1 MSTDSSATIVSKVW
15 NYAHVLKNA
24 GVGYGDYIEQITYL
38 LFLKLADEMTELG
51 FDNPIPDAFAW
62 AVLSGKSGDDLEIHY
77 RHTLENLGKEPG
89 LVGIIFRKAQ
99 NKISNP
105 SDLQRVIKMIADE
118 DWSGMDVDIKGA
130 IYEGLLEKTASS
142 SDKGAGQYFTP
153 RPLIRAIVDV
163 MTPTPGQAIGDPA
176 CGTGGFLLAA
186 HDYIQA
192 NYQLDKAAR
201 THLKTEALRG
211 IDIVPGVVSLC
222 AMNLYLHGIG
232 STKDANDP
240 PVDRADA
247 LAQSSGKKFDMIL
260 ANPPFGKKGGY
271 TIVGD
276 DGKISTECPSALA
289 HHRTRSHPA
298 WPTPSRQKQEYERD
312 EFYRS
317 GDLQSGLRHSSMRGR
332 AGQWATTSNKQLNF
346 LQHIVS
352 ELKIGGT
359 AAVVLPDNVLFEGG
373 AGETIRRELLKRCN
387 VHTLLRLP
395 TGIFYAQGVKANVLF
410 FERKEASEKPWTKD
424 LWIYDL
430 RTNQHFTLKTNPLA
444 TKDLED
450 FIKVYKP
457 PIRAKRKETDRFKKF
472 TYDEIVARDKANLDI
487 FWLKD
492 ESLEDTENL
501 PPPAELAAEI
511 VESLEVALEEFRGV
525 EEALAESK

>member
-1 MSTDSSATIVSKVW
+1 MSANSSASIVQKVW
-15 NYAHVLKNA
+15 NYAQVLKNA
-24 GVGYGDYIEQITYL
+24 GVGYRDYVEQITFL
-38 LFLKLADEMTELG
+38 LFLKLAEEMTDLG
-51 FDNPIPDAFAW
+51 YGNPIPTEYCWSQLVNKA
-62 AVLSGKSGDDLEIHY
+62 GDDLEVHY
-77 RHTLENLGKEPG
+77 RHTLESLGKESG
-89 LVGIIFRKAQ
+89 LVGLIFRKSQ
-99 NKISNP
+99 NKIANP
-105 SDLQRVIKMIADE
+105 SDLQRVIKMIGDE

-153 RPLIRAIVDV
+153 RPLIRAMVQV
-163 MTPTPGQAIGDPA
+163 MNPQPGQLIGDPA

-186 HDYIQA
+186 HDHILEHHK
-192 NYQLDKAAR
+192 LDKAAR
-201 THLKTEALRG
+201 KHLKTQALHG
-211 IDIVPGVVSLC
+211 NDIVPGVVSLC

-232 STKDANDP
+232 STSNGKP
-240 PVDRADA
+240 PISEGDA
-247 LAQSSGKKFDMIL
+247 LAQASGTKYDMIL

-276 DGKISTECPSALA
+276 DGKNTTE
-289 HHRTRSHPA
+289 
-298 WPTPSRQKQEYERD
+298 KQEYERED
-312 EFYRS
+312 F
-317 GDLQSGLRHSSMRGR
+317 
-332 AGQWATTSNKQLNF
+332 WATTSNKQLNF

-352 ELKIGGT
+352 ELKIGGA

-430 RTNQHFTLKTNPLA
+430 RTNKRFTLKTNTL
-444 TKDLED
+444 KESDLED
-450 FIKVYKP
+450 FVHSYKAP
-457 PIRAKRKETDRFKKF
+457 TRARRKESDRFKKF
-472 TYDEIVARDKANLDI
+472 TYEEIVARDKANLDI
-487 FWLKD
+487 FWLRD

-501 PPPAELAAEI
+501 PPPAELAQEI
-511 VESLEVALEEFRGV
+511 VESLEAALEEFRAV
-525 EEALAESK
+525 EETLKSPSTGAQT

>member
-1 MSTDSSATIVSKVW
+1 MSDNSASIVSKVW

-24 GVGYGDYIEQITYL
+24 GVGYGDYVEQITYL
-38 LFLKLADEMTELG
+38 LFLKLAEEMSDLG
-51 FDNPIPDAFAW
+51 FDNPIPPKFGW
-62 AVLSGKSGDDLEIHY
+62 SVLSSRSGDELEVHY
-77 RHTLENLGKEPG
+77 RHTLENLGKVPG

-105 SDLQRVIKMIADE
+105 SDLQRVIKMIGDE

-163 MTPTPGQAIGDPA
+163 MAPKPGSDAGRAFVIGDPA

-186 HDYIQA
+186 HDFILQH
-192 NYQLDKAAR
+192 NKLDKDQLR
-201 THLKTEALRG
+201 YLKTKALRG
-211 IDIVPGVVSLC
+211 TDIVPGVVSLC

-232 STKDANDP
+232 STADANDP

-247 LAQSSGKKFDMIL
+247 LAQPSGRKFDMIL

-276 DGKISTECPSALA
+276 DGKISTE
-289 HHRTRSHPA
+289 
-298 WPTPSRQKQEYERD
+298 KQEYERD
-312 EFYRS
+312 EF
-317 GDLQSGLRHSSMRGR
+317 
-332 AGQWATTSNKQLNF
+332 WATTANKQLNF

-352 ELKIGGT
+352 ELKVGGT

-410 FERKEASEKPWTKD
+410 FERKEASEKPWTQE

-444 TKDLED
+444 NKDLDD
-450 FIKVYKP
+450 FKAVYQP
-457 PIRAKRKETDRFKKF
+457 GAFAKRKETERFKKF
-472 TYDEIVARDKANLDI
+472 TYAEIVARDKANLDI
-487 FWLKD
+487 LWLKD
-492 ESLEDTENL
+492 DSLEDSDNL
-501 PPPAELAAEI
+501 PAPALLAAEI
-511 VESLEVALEEFRGV
+511 VESLEAALLEFRAV
-525 EEALAESK
+525 EEALATTEDP

>member
-1 MSTDSSATIVSKVW
+1 MSDNSASIVSKVW

-24 GVGYGDYIEQITYL
+24 GVGYGDYVEQITYL

-51 FDNPIPDAFAW
+51 FDNPIPNKFQW
-62 AVLSGKSGDDLEIHY
+62 SELSGRSGDDLEVHY
-77 RHTLENLGKEPG
+77 RHTLETLGKEPG

-105 SDLQRVIKMIADE
+105 SDLQRVIRMIAEE

-153 RPLIRAIVDV
+153 RPLIRAIVEV
-163 MTPTPGQAIGDPA
+163 MNPKPGQVIGDPA

-186 HDYIQA
+186 HDHISQH
-192 NYQLDKAAR
+192 NKLDRAAMK
-201 THLKTEALRG
+201 HLKTEALRG
-211 IDIVPGVVSLC
+211 TDIVPGVVSLC

-247 LAQSSGKKFDMIL
+247 LAQPSGRKFDMIL

-271 TIVGD
+271 TIVAD
-276 DGKISTECPSALA
+276 DGKITTE
-289 HHRTRSHPA
+289 
-298 WPTPSRQKQEYERD
+298 KQEYERD
-312 EFYRS
+312 EF
-317 GDLQSGLRHSSMRGR
+317 
-332 AGQWATTSNKQLNF
+332 WATTANKQLNF

-352 ELKIGGT
+352 ELKMGGS

-410 FERKEASEKPWTKD
+410 FDRKEASEKPWTKE

-430 RTNQHFTLKTNPLA
+430 RTNQHFTLKTNPMA
-444 TKDLED
+444 TKDLTD
-450 FIKVYKP
+450 FIEVYQAGKP
-457 PIRAKRKETDRFKKF
+457 ARRKETERFKKF
-472 TYDEIVARDKANLDI
+472 TYEEIVARDKANLDI

-492 ESLEDTENL
+492 ESLEDTDNL
-501 PPPAELAAEI
+501 PAPALLAAEI
-511 VESLEVALEEFRGV
+511 VESLESALAEFRAV
-525 EEALAESK
+525 EEALAVEE

>member
-1 MSTDSSATIVSKVW
+1 V
-15 NYAHVLKNA
+15 
-24 GVGYGDYIEQITYL
+24 
-38 LFLKLADEMTELG
+38 
-51 FDNPIPDAFAW
+51 
-62 AVLSGKSGDDLEIHY
+62 
-77 RHTLENLGKEPG
+77 PG

-105 SDLQRVIKMIADE
+105 SDLQRVIKMIGDE

-163 MTPTPGQAIGDPA
+163 MAPKPGQVIGDPA

-186 HDYIQA
+186 HDYISQH
-192 NYQLDKAAR
+192 NKLSKPEMKHLR
-201 THLKTEALRG
+201 TQALRG
-211 IDIVPGVVSLC
+211 TDIVPGVVSLC

-232 STKDANDP
+232 TATSNDLSSVASAKEDP

-247 LAQSSGKKFDMIL
+247 LAQPSGRKFDMIL

-276 DGKISTECPSALA
+276 DGKISTE
-289 HHRTRSHPA
+289 
-298 WPTPSRQKQEYERD
+298 KQEYERD
-312 EFYRS
+312 EF
-317 GDLQSGLRHSSMRGR
+317 
-332 AGQWATTSNKQLNF
+332 WATTANKQLNF

-352 ELKIGGT
+352 ELKVGGT

-410 FERKEASEKPWTKD
+410 FERKPASETPWTQD

-444 TKDLED
+444 PKDLAD
-450 FIKVYKP
+450 FVKCYKE
-457 PIRAKRKETDRFKKF
+457 RDRVAAASRRSSSADQRQDASATFKKF
-472 TYDEIVARDKANLDI
+472 TYEEIVARDKANLDI
-487 FWLKD
+487 LWLKD
-492 ESLEDTENL
+492 DSLEDSENL
-501 PPPAELAAEI
+501 PAPALLAAEI
-511 VESLEVALEEFRGV
+511 VESLEAALAEFRAV
-525 EEALAESK
+525 EEALAE

>member
-1 MSTDSSATIVSKVW
+1 MATDNSASIVSKVW

-24 GVGYGDYIEQITYL
+24 GVGYGDYVEQITYL

-51 FDNPIPDAFAW
+51 FDNPIPKQFAW
-62 AVLSGKSGDDLEIHY
+62 SKLSSKSGDDLEVHY
-77 RHTLENLGKEPG
+77 RHTLENLGKVPG

-105 SDLQRVIKMIADE
+105 SDLQRVIKMIGDE

-163 MTPTPGQAIGDPA
+163 MAPKPGQVIGDPA

-186 HDYIQA
+186 HDYISQH
-192 NYQLDKAAR
+192 NKLDKLQR
-201 THLKTEALRG
+201 KHLKTEALWG
-211 IDIVPGVVSLC
+211 TDIVDGVVRLC
-222 AMNLYLHGIG
+222 AMNMYLHGIG
-232 STKDANDP
+232 KVAEASSLSSSGKDQKRDASATLATI
-240 PVDRADA
+240 DRADA
-247 LAQSSGKKFDMIL
+247 LAQPSGRKFDMIL

-276 DGKISTECPSALA
+276 DGKISTE
-289 HHRTRSHPA
+289 
-298 WPTPSRQKQEYERD
+298 KQEYERD
-312 EFYRS
+312 EF
-317 GDLQSGLRHSSMRGR
+317 
-332 AGQWATTSNKQLNF
+332 WATTANKQLNF

-352 ELKIGGT
+352 ELKVGGT

-430 RTNQHFTLKTNPLA
+430 RTNQHFTLKTNPLKESDLVDFVKCYKERDRVAAASRRSSSDDQRQDA
-444 TKDLED
+444 TAT
-450 FIKVYKP
+450 F
-457 PIRAKRKETDRFKKF
+457 RKF
-472 TYDEIVARDKANLDI
+472 TYGEIVARDKANLDI
-487 FWLKD
+487 LWLKD
-492 ESLEDTENL
+492 DSLEDTENL
-501 PPPAELAAEI
+501 PAPALLAAEI
-511 VESLEVALEEFRGV
+511 VESLEAALAEFRAV
-525 EEALAESK
+525 EEALTIIED

>member
-1 MSTDSSATIVSKVW
+1 MPDSASIVSKVW

-24 GVGYGDYIEQITYL
+24 GVGYGDYVEQITYL

-51 FDNPIPDAFAW
+51 FDNPIPDAFQW
-62 AVLSGKSGDDLEIHY
+62 SELSSKSGDELEVHY
-77 RHTLENLGKEPG
+77 RHTLETLGKQPG

-105 SDLQRVIKMIADE
+105 SDLQRVIAMIAAE

-163 MTPTPGQAIGDPA
+163 MAPKPGQVIGDPA

-186 HDYIQA
+186 HDFISKHHK
-192 NYQLDKAAR
+192 LDKAAMR
-201 THLKTEALRG
+201 HLKTEALRG
-211 IDIVPGVVSLC
+211 TDIVPGVVSLC

-232 STKDANDP
+232 TAKSSKPDGLSSEASVKEDP

-247 LAQSSGKKFDMIL
+247 LAQSSGRKFDMIL

-276 DGKISTECPSALA
+276 DGKITTE
-289 HHRTRSHPA
+289 
-298 WPTPSRQKQEYERD
+298 KQEYERD
-312 EFYRS
+312 EF
-317 GDLQSGLRHSSMRGR
+317 
-332 AGQWATTSNKQLNF
+332 WATTSNKQLNF

-352 ELKIGGT
+352 ELKIGGS

-373 AGETIRRELLKRCN
+373 AGETIRRELLKRCK

-410 FERKEASEKPWTKD
+410 FERKQASETPWTKD

-430 RTNQHFTLKTNPLA
+430 RTNQHFTLKTSPLA
-444 TKDLED
+444 TKDLTD
-450 FIKVYKP
+450 FIKVYQPGKL
-457 PIRAKRKETDRFKKF
+457 AKRKETDRFKQF

-511 VESLEVALEEFRGV
+511 VASLEVALEEFRGV
-525 EEALAESK
+525 EEALVENSQTT

>member
-1 MSTDSSATIVSKVW
+1 MPDSSAIVSKVW

-24 GVGYGDYIEQITYL
+24 GVGYGDYVEQITYL

-51 FDNPIPDAFAW
+51 FDNPIPDEFKW
-62 AVLSGKSGDDLEIHY
+62 SELSSKSGDALEIHY

-105 SDLQRVIKMIADE
+105 SDLQRVIKMIGDE

-153 RPLIRAIVDV
+153 RPLIRAIVEV
-163 MTPTPGQAIGDPA
+163 MAPKPGQVIGDPA

-186 HDYIQA
+186 HDHIQEH
-192 NYQLDKAAR
+192 NKLDKAAR
-201 THLKTEALRG
+201 KHLKTEALWG
-211 IDIVPGVVSLC
+211 TDIVPGVVSLC
-222 AMNLYLHGIG
+222 AMNMYLHGIG
-232 STKDANDP
+232 K
-240 PVDRADA
+240 VADA
-247 LAQSSGKKFDMIL
+247 SSFSSGRSEAGMPSTYNYLPTPSPSRAAVKFDMIL

-276 DGKISTECPSALA
+276 DGKISTE
-289 HHRTRSHPA
+289 
-298 WPTPSRQKQEYERD
+298 KQEYERD
-312 EFYRS
+312 EF
-317 GDLQSGLRHSSMRGR
+317 
-332 AGQWATTSNKQLNF
+332 WATTANKQLNF

-352 ELKIGGT
+352 ELKVGGT

-410 FERKEASEKPWTKD
+410 FERKEASETPWTKD

-430 RTNQHFTLKTNPLA
+430 RTNQHFTLKTNPLKESDLVDFVKCYKGKNQRRDASA
-444 TKDLED
+444 T
-450 FIKVYKP
+450 
-457 PIRAKRKETDRFKKF
+457 FKKF
-472 TYDEIVARDKANLDI
+472 TYEEIVARDKANLDI
-487 FWLKD
+487 LWLKD
-492 ESLEDTENL
+492 ESLEDSENL
-501 PPPAELAAEI
+501 PAPALLAAEI
-511 VESLEVALEEFRGV
+511 VESLEAALSEFRAV
-525 EEALAESK
+525 EEALALAPSEEP

>member
-1 MSTDSSATIVSKVW
+1 MPDSSTIVSKVW

-24 GVGYGDYIEQITYL
+24 GVGYGDYVEQITYL

-51 FDNPIPDAFAW
+51 FDNPIPSEYAW
-62 AVLSGKSGDDLEIHY
+62 SELSRRSGDDLEIHY
-77 RHTLENLGKEPG
+77 RHTLENLGKQPG

-153 RPLIRAIVDV
+153 RPLIRAIVEV
-163 MTPTPGQAIGDPA
+163 MQPRPGQVIGDPA

-186 HDYIQA
+186 HDFIQDHHK
-192 NYQLDKAAR
+192 LSKPEIK
-201 THLKTEALRG
+201 HLKTEALWG
-211 IDIVPGVVSLC
+211 TDIVDGVVRLC
-222 AMNLYLHGIG
+222 AMNMYLHGIG
-232 STKDANDP
+232 KVAEASSLSAHGDQRRDASATLATI
-240 PVDRADA
+240 DRADA
-247 LAQSSGKKFDMIL
+247 LAQPSGRKFDLIL

-276 DGKISTECPSALA
+276 DGKISTE
-289 HHRTRSHPA
+289 
-298 WPTPSRQKQEYERD
+298 KQEYERD
-312 EFYRS
+312 DF
-317 GDLQSGLRHSSMRGR
+317 
-332 AGQWATTSNKQLNF
+332 WATTSNKQLNF

-352 ELKIGGT
+352 ELKIGGS

-410 FERKEASEKPWTKD
+410 FERKEASETPWTKD

-444 TKDLED
+444 NKDLDD
-450 FIKVYKP
+450 FKAVYRP
-457 PIRAKRKETDRFKKF
+457 GAFAKRQETERFKKF
-472 TYDEIVARDKANLDI
+472 TYEEIIARDKANLDI

-492 ESLEDTENL
+492 ESLEDSDNL
-501 PPPAELAAEI
+501 PAPAVLAAEI
-511 VESLEVALEEFRGV
+511 VESLEAALAEFRAV
-525 EEALAESK
+525 EEALLSDQ

>member
-1 MSTDSSATIVSKVW
+1 MTNHSSAIVSKVW

-24 GVGYGDYIEQITYL
+24 GVGYGDYVEQITYL

-51 FDNPIPDAFAW
+51 FDNPIPEAFNW
-62 AVLSGKSGDDLEIHY
+62 AELSRRTGDDLEVHY
-77 RHTLENLGKEPG
+77 RHTLEELGKAPG

-105 SDLQRVIKMIADE
+105 SDLQRVIKMIGDE

-163 MTPTPGQAIGDPA
+163 MQPQPGQVIGDPA

-186 HDYIQA
+186 HDYIA
-192 NYQLDKAAR
+192 KHHKLDKAAR
-201 THLKTEALRG
+201 RHLKTEALWG
-211 IDIVPGVVSLC
+211 TDIVPGVVSLC
-222 AMNLYLHGIG
+222 AMNMYLHGIG
-232 STKDANDP
+232 QAKVAEASRLSSGKGQRRDASAT
-240 PVDRADA
+240 VATIDRADA
-247 LAQSSGKKFDMIL
+247 LAQPSGRKFDMIL

-276 DGKISTECPSALA
+276 DGRISTE
-289 HHRTRSHPA
+289 
-298 WPTPSRQKQEYERD
+298 KQEYERD
-312 EFYRS
+312 EF
-317 GDLQSGLRHSSMRGR
+317 
-332 AGQWATTSNKQLNF
+332 WATTSNKQLNF

-352 ELKIGGT
+352 ELKIGGS

-410 FERKEASEKPWTKD
+410 FERKEASETPWTKE
-424 LWIYDL
+424 LWIHDL
-430 RTNQHFTLKTNPLA
+430 RTNQHFTLKTNPL
-444 TKDLED
+444 KESDLED
-450 FIKVYKP
+450 FVKCYKVAAASRRSSRSTRDKDQ
-457 PIRAKRKETDRFKKF
+457 RQDASATFRKF

-492 ESLEDTENL
+492 ESLEDSDNL
-501 PPPAELAAEI
+501 PAPAVLAAEI
-511 VESLEVALEEFRGV
+511 VESLEAALAEFRAV
-525 EEALAESK
+525 EEALAVTESD

>member
-1 MSTDSSATIVSKVW
+1 MSNNPSAIVSKVW

-24 GVGYGDYIEQITYL
+24 GVGYGDYVEQITYL

-51 FDNPIPDAFAW
+51 FDNPIPNEFAW
-62 AVLSGKSGDDLEIHY
+62 SELSGKTGDELEVHY
-77 RHTLENLGKEPG
+77 RHTLESLGKEPG

-105 SDLQRVIKMIADE
+105 SDLQRVIRMIADE

-153 RPLIRAIVDV
+153 RPLIRAIVNV
-163 MTPTPGQAIGDPA
+163 MQPKPGQLIGDPA

-186 HDYIQA
+186 YDFIRDHNDLSKPQV
-192 NYQLDKAAR
+192 R
-201 THLKTEALRG
+201 HLKTEALRG
-211 IDIVPGVVSLC
+211 TDIVPGVVSLC

-232 STKDANDP
+232 STDDDKDP

-247 LAQSSGKKFDMIL
+247 LAHGSGKKFDMIL

-271 TIVGD
+271 TIVGE
-276 DGKISTECPSALA
+276 DGRITTE
-289 HHRTRSHPA
+289 
-298 WPTPSRQKQEYERD
+298 KQEYERD
-312 EFYRS
+312 DF
-317 GDLQSGLRHSSMRGR
+317 
-332 AGQWATTSNKQLNF
+332 WATTSNKQLNF

-352 ELKIGGT
+352 ELKIGGS

-410 FERKEASEKPWTKD
+410 FDRKEASETPWTKD

-430 RTNQHFTLKTNPLA
+430 RTNQRFTLKTNPMKE
-444 TKDLED
+444 TDLED
-450 FIKVYKP
+450 FVQCYKA
-457 PIRAKRKETDRFKKF
+457 PIRSGRKETERFKKYS
-472 TYDEIVARDKANLDI
+472 YDEIVTRDKANLDI

-492 ESLEDTENL
+492 DSLEDSDNL

-511 VESLEVALEEFRGV
+511 VDSLEAALEEFRQV
-525 EEALAESK
+525 EETLNSAKRE